1 MQQSNKNNYSL
12 LSVLKRS
19 LLPLKEMAMRT
30 WKQGRIGKLKLSDL
44 DSLFIKCLKYPI
56 AQFYLNY
63 DSNKQ
68 VLDDLV
74 FEGMIQKSVL
84 KNIETIGQQPLTKEE
99 RRTFRNYEK
108 ENEKVYNSE
117 KRQDLLIS
125 EEKATILTIDQIKER
140 YQEVVIAK
148 NSRK

>member
-84 KNIETIGQQPLTKEE
+84 KNIEAIGQQPLTKEE

-108 ENEKVYNSE
+108 ENEKVYNKE
-117 KRQDLLIS
+117 TRRDLLIS
-125 EEKATILTIDQIKER
+125 EEGATILTIDQIKER
-140 YQEVVIAK
+140 YQEVIIAR